1 MLKHSRVKEKRVFF
15 TKYIDLYE
23 ENNNKMSRSY
33 LKNKIVGYTTKES
46 EKRDKT
52 IANKR
57 FRRLV
62 KVRVA
67 KRIEVLPLVRE
78 VSNIYQFDKD
88 GKHYYSK
95 MTKLEMRK

>member
-1 MLKHSRVKEKRVFF
+1 
-15 TKYIDLYE
+15 
-23 ENNNKMSRSY
+23 MSRSY
-33 LKNKIVGYTTKES
+33 IKNKIVSYTKKES

-57 FRRLV
+57 YRRFV
-62 KVRVA
+62 KVRIA
-67 KRIEVLPLVRE
+67 KRSDVLPLIRE

-88 GKHYYSK
+88 GKHYYAK

>member
-1 MLKHSRVKEKRVFF
+1 
-15 TKYIDLYE
+15 
-23 ENNNKMSRSY
+23 MSRSY
-33 LKNKIVGYTTKES
+33 IKNKKVGYTKKET

-57 FRRLV
+57 YRRLV
-62 KVRVA
+62 KVRIA
-67 KRIEVLPLVRE
+67 KRSEILPLIRE

-88 GKHYYSK
+88 GKHYYAG

>member
-1 MLKHSRVKEKRVFF
+1 
-15 TKYIDLYE
+15 
-23 ENNNKMSRSY
+23 MSRSCI
-33 LKNKIVGYTTKES
+33 KNKIVGYTKKES

-57 FRRLV
+57 YRRLV
-62 KVRVA
+62 KVRIA
-67 KRIEVLPLVRE
+67 KRSEILPLIRE

-88 GKHYYSK
+88 GKHYYAG

>member
-1 MLKHSRVKEKRVFF
+1 
-15 TKYIDLYE
+15 
-23 ENNNKMSRSY
+23 MSRSY
-33 LKNKIVGYTTKES
+33 IKNKIVGYTKKET

-57 FRRLV
+57 YRRLV
-62 KVRVA
+62 KVRIA
-67 KRIEVLPLVRE
+67 KRSEILPLIRE

-88 GKHYYSK
+88 GKHYYAG

>member
-1 MLKHSRVKEKRVFF
+1 
-15 TKYIDLYE
+15 
-23 ENNNKMSRSY
+23 MSRSFI
-33 LKNKIVGYTTKES
+33 KKKIVGYTKKET

-57 FRRLV
+57 YRRLV
-62 KVRVA
+62 KVRIA
-67 KRIEVLPLVRE
+67 KRSEVLPLIRE

-88 GKHYYSK
+88 GKHYYAG

>member
-1 MLKHSRVKEKRVFF
+1 
-15 TKYIDLYE
+15 
-23 ENNNKMSRSY
+23 MSRSFI
-33 LKNKIVGYTTKES
+33 KNKIVGYTKKES

-57 FRRLV
+57 CRRLV
-62 KVRVA
+62 KVRIA
-67 KRIEVLPLVRE
+67 KRSEVLPLIRE

-88 GKHYYSK
+88 GKHYYAG

>member
-1 MLKHSRVKEKRVFF
+1 
-15 TKYIDLYE
+15 
-23 ENNNKMSRSY
+23 MSRSFI
-33 LKNKIVGYTTKES
+33 KKKIVGYTKKET

-57 FRRLV
+57 YRRLV
-62 KVRVA
+62 KVRIA
-67 KRIEVLPLVRE
+67 KRSEILPLIRE

-88 GKHYYSK
+88 GKHYYAG

>member
-1 MLKHSRVKEKRVFF
+1 
-15 TKYIDLYE
+15 
-23 ENNNKMSRSY
+23 MSRSFI
-33 LKNKIVGYTTKES
+33 KNKIVGYTKKEA

-57 FRRLV
+57 YRRLV
-62 KVRVA
+62 KVRIA
-67 KRIEVLPLVRE
+67 KRSEILPLIRE

-88 GKHYYSK
+88 GKHYYAG

>member
-1 MLKHSRVKEKRVFF
+1 
-15 TKYIDLYE
+15 
-23 ENNNKMSRSY
+23 MSRSY
-33 LKNKIVGYTTKES
+33 IKNKIVGYTKKES

-57 FRRLV
+57 YRRLV
-62 KVRVA
+62 KVRIA
-67 KRIEVLPLVRE
+67 KRSEILPLIRE

-88 GKHYYSK
+88 GKHYYAG

>member
-1 MLKHSRVKEKRVFF
+1 
-15 TKYIDLYE
+15 
-23 ENNNKMSRSY
+23 MSRSY
-33 LKNKIVGYTTKES
+33 IKNKIVGYTKKES

-57 FRRLV
+57 YRRLV
-62 KVRVA
+62 KVRIA
-67 KRIEVLPLVRE
+67 KRSEVLPLIRE

-88 GKHYYSK
+88 GKHYYAG

>member
-1 MLKHSRVKEKRVFF
+1 
-15 TKYIDLYE
+15 
-23 ENNNKMSRSY
+23 MSRSFM
-33 LKNKIVGYTTKES
+33 KNKIVGYTKKET

-57 FRRLV
+57 YRRLV
-62 KVRVA
+62 KVRIA
-67 KRIEVLPLVRE
+67 KRSEILPLIRE

-88 GKHYYSK
+88 GKHYYAG

>member
-1 MLKHSRVKEKRVFF
+1 
-15 TKYIDLYE
+15 
-23 ENNNKMSRSY
+23 MSRSY
-33 LKNKIVGYTTKES
+33 IKNKIVGYTKKET

-57 FRRLV
+57 CRRLV
-62 KVRVA
+62 KVRIA
-67 KRIEVLPLVRE
+67 KRSEVLPLIRE

-88 GKHYYSK
+88 GKHYYAG

>member
-1 MLKHSRVKEKRVFF
+1 
-15 TKYIDLYE
+15 
-23 ENNNKMSRSY
+23 MSRSFI
-33 LKNKIVGYTTKES
+33 KNKIVGYTKKET

-57 FRRLV
+57 YRRLV
-62 KVRVA
+62 KVRIA
-67 KRIEVLPLVRE
+67 KRSEVLPLIRE

-88 GKHYYSK
+88 GKHYYAG

>member
-1 MLKHSRVKEKRVFF
+1 
-15 TKYIDLYE
+15 
-23 ENNNKMSRSY
+23 MSRSY
-33 LKNKIVGYTTKES
+33 IKNKIVGYTKKES

-57 FRRLV
+57 YRRLV
-62 KVRVA
+62 KVRIA
-67 KRIEVLPLVRE
+67 KRSELLPLIRE

-88 GKHYYSK
+88 GKHYYAG

>member
-1 MLKHSRVKEKRVFF
+1 
-15 TKYIDLYE
+15 
-23 ENNNKMSRSY
+23 MSRSY
-33 LKNKIVGYTTKES
+33 IKNKIVGYTKKET

-57 FRRLV
+57 YRRLV
-62 KVRVA
+62 KGRIA
-67 KRIEVLPLVRE
+67 KRSEVLPLIRE

-88 GKHYYSK
+88 GKHYYAG

>member
-1 MLKHSRVKEKRVFF
+1 
-15 TKYIDLYE
+15 
-23 ENNNKMSRSY
+23 MSRSWI
-33 LKNKIVGYTTKES
+33 KNKIVGYTKKES

-57 FRRLV
+57 YRRLV
-62 KVRVA
+62 KVRIA
-67 KRIEVLPLVRE
+67 KRSEVLPLIRE

-88 GKHYYSK
+88 GKHYYAG

>member
-1 MLKHSRVKEKRVFF
+1 
-15 TKYIDLYE
+15 
-23 ENNNKMSRSY
+23 MSRSWI
-33 LKNKIVGYTTKES
+33 KNKIVGYTKKES

-57 FRRLV
+57 CRRLV
-62 KVRVA
+62 KVRIA
-67 KRIEVLPLVRE
+67 KRSEVLPLIRE

-88 GKHYYSK
+88 GKHYYAG